1 MAWNEPGGNGKNHD
15 PWSGGGDKNPG
26 GGNRNS
32 GGGGGNNNQGPPDL
46 DEALQKLQDRLNGI
60 FGGNKGGSGGG
71 SGTSGGNPSPG
82 GSFKLVGIVALLALV
97 VWAGMG
103 FYTVDQQ
110 ERGVVLRLGKFH
122 GVVNPGL
129 QWNPPLIDEVNLVN
143 VTRVRIHDHRALML
157 TEDENIVD
165 VDISVQY
172 IAENPEFFTLRVRS
186 PEESLAQ
193 AAESALRQ
201 VVGGSDLNS
210 ILTEGRQIM
219 AISVQERLQRHMDT
233 YETGIRIAGVNVR
246 NAQAPSQV
254 QDAFDDVIKARED
267 EQRSINEAQAYA
279 NSVVPEAR
287 GIAQRMLEEASA
299 YREEVVARANG
310 ETQRFLALLGEY
322 RQAPEVMRERLYID
336 TMQAVMTNN
345 PKVLM
350 DLENGGNN
358 VMFLP
363 LDKLMDQQ
371 RGSGSATRSASSSAD
386 LNIRQLNDQM
396 ADQARNRQAGNL
408 REGR

>member
-15 PWSGGGDKNPG
+15 PWSGGGDRNPG
-26 GGNRNS
+26 GGKRN
-32 GGGGGNNNQGPPDL
+32 GGGNNDQGPPDL
-46 DEALQKLQDRLNGI
+46 DEALQKLQDRLNGL
-60 FGGNKGGSGGG
+60 FGGKKGGSGSG
-71 SGTSGGNPSPG
+71 SGSGGGAGGKG
-82 GSFKLVGIVALLALV
+82 GSFTLVGIAAVLALV

-122 GVVNPGL
+122 SVVNPGL
-129 QWNPPLIDEVNLVN
+129 QWNPPLIDEVNKVN

-172 IAENPEFFTLRVRS
+172 VAENPELFMLRVRN
-186 PEESLAQ
+186 PEDSLAQ

-201 VVGGSDLNS
+201 VVGGSDMNS
-210 ILTEGRQIM
+210 ILTEGRQVM

-233 YETGIRIAGVNVR
+233 YETGIRISGVNVR

-267 EQRSINEAQAYA
+267 EQRSKNEAEAYA

-287 GIAQRMLEEASA
+287 GVAQRMLEEASA

-310 ETQRFLALLGEY
+310 ETQRFLALLTEY
-322 RQAPEVMRERLYID
+322 RQSPDVMRERLYID
-336 TMQAVMTNN
+336 TMQSVMTNN

-350 DLENGGNN
+350 DMENGGNN

-371 RGSGSATRSASSSAD
+371 RGSGSSARGSSSSAD
-386 LNIRQLNDQM
+386 LNLRQLNDQITE
-396 ADQARNRQAGNL
+396 QARSRQAGSL

>member
-15 PWSGGGDKNPG
+15 PWSGGGDRNPG
-26 GGNRNS
+26 GGKRN
-32 GGGGGNNNQGPPDL
+32 GGGNNDQGPPDL
-46 DEALQKLQDRLNGI
+46 DEALQKLQDRLNGL
-60 FGGNKGGSGGG
+60 FGGKKGGSGSG
-71 SGTSGGNPSPG
+71 SGGGAGGKG
-82 GSFKLVGIVALLALV
+82 GSFTLVGIAAVLALV

-122 GVVNPGL
+122 SVVNPGL
-129 QWNPPLIDEVNLVN
+129 QWNPPLIDEVNKVN

-172 IAENPEFFTLRVRS
+172 VAENPELFMLRVRS

-201 VVGGSDLNS
+201 VVGGSDMNS
-210 ILTEGRQIM
+210 ILTEGRQVM

-233 YETGIRIAGVNVR
+233 YETGIRISGVNVR

-267 EQRSINEAQAYA
+267 EQRSKNEAEAYA

-287 GIAQRMLEEASA
+287 GVAQRMLEEASA

-310 ETQRFLALLGEY
+310 ETQRFLALLTEY
-322 RQAPEVMRERLYID
+322 RQSPDVMRERLYID
-336 TMQAVMTNN
+336 TMQSVMTNN

-350 DLENGGNN
+350 DMENGGNN

-371 RGSGSATRSASSSAD
+371 RGSGSSARGSSSSAD
-386 LNIRQLNDQM
+386 LNLRQLNDQITE
-396 ADQARNRQAGNL
+396 QARSRQAGSL

>member
-15 PWSGGGDKNPG
+15 PWSGGGDRNPG
-26 GGNRNS
+26 GGKRN
-32 GGGGGNNNQGPPDL
+32 GGGNNDQGPPDL
-46 DEALQKLQDRLNGI
+46 DEALQKLQDRLNGL
-60 FGGNKGGSGGG
+60 FGGKKGGSGSG
-71 SGTSGGNPSPG
+71 SGGGAGGKG
-82 GSFKLVGIVALLALV
+82 GSFTLVGIAAVLALV

-122 GVVNPGL
+122 SVVNPGL
-129 QWNPPLIDEVNLVN
+129 QWNPPLIDEVNKVN

-172 IAENPEFFTLRVRS
+172 VAENPELFMLRVRN
-186 PEESLAQ
+186 PEDSLAQ

-201 VVGGSDLNS
+201 VVGGSDMNS
-210 ILTEGRQIM
+210 ILTEGRQVM

-233 YETGIRIAGVNVR
+233 YETGIRISGVNVR

-267 EQRSINEAQAYA
+267 EQRSKNEAEAYA

-287 GIAQRMLEEASA
+287 GVAQRMLEEASA

-310 ETQRFLALLGEY
+310 ETQRFLALLTEY
-322 RQAPEVMRERLYID
+322 RQSPDVMRERLYID
-336 TMQAVMTNN
+336 TMQSVMTNN

-350 DLENGGNN
+350 DMENGGNN

-371 RGSGSATRSASSSAD
+371 RGSGSSARGSSSSAD
-386 LNIRQLNDQM
+386 LNLRQLNDQITE
-396 ADQARNRQAGNL
+396 QARSRQAGSL

>member
-26 GGNRNS
+26 GGKRN
-32 GGGGGNNNQGPPDL
+32 GGGNNDQGPPDL
-46 DEALQKLQDRLNGI
+46 DEALQKLQDRLNGL
-60 FGGNKGGSGGG
+60 FGSKKGGSGGAGGTG
-71 SGTSGGNPSPG
+71 SSGGGKG
-82 GSFKLVGIVALLALV
+82 GSFTLVGIVAVLALV

-122 GVVNPGL
+122 TVVNPGL
-129 QWNPPLIDEVNLVN
+129 QWNPPIIDEVNLVN

-172 IAENPEFFTLRVRS
+172 VAENPEFFTLKVRD
-186 PEESLAQ
+186 PEISLGQ
-193 AAESALRQ
+193 ASEAALRQ
-201 VVGGSDLNS
+201 VVGGSDMNS

-219 AISVQERLQRHMDT
+219 AISVQERLQRHMDN
-233 YETGIRIAGVNVR
+233 YETGIRISGVNVR

-267 EQRSINEAQAYA
+267 EQRSKNEAEAYA

-287 GIAQRMLEEASA
+287 GNAQRMFEEASA

-310 ETQRFLALLGEY
+310 ESQRFLALLTEY
-322 RQAPEVMRERLYID
+322 RQAPGVTRERLYID
-336 TMQAVMTNN
+336 MMQNVLTNT

-350 DLENGGNN
+350 DVESGSNN

-363 LDKLMDQQ
+363 LDKLMEQQ
-371 RGSGSATRSASSSAD
+371 RGTSGASTRNNSAEMN
-386 LNIRQLNDQM
+386 LRQLNDQVT
-396 ADQARNRQAGNL
+396 DQARNRQAGSL

>member
-15 PWSGGGDKNPG
+15 PWSGGGDKNTG

-32 GGGGGNNNQGPPDL
+32 GGGGGGNNNQGPPDL
-46 DEALQKLQDRLNGI
+46 DEALQKLQDRLNGL
-60 FGGNKGGSGGG
+60 FGGNKGGSGSGASGSTGG
-71 SGTSGGNPSPG
+71 SG
-82 GSFKLVGIVALLALV
+82 GSFKLLGIVAILALV

-122 GVVNPGL
+122 TVVNPGL
-129 QWNPPLIDEVNLVN
+129 QWNPPLVDDVNLVN

-186 PEESLAQ
+186 PEDSLAQ

-201 VVGGSDLNS
+201 VVGSSDLNS

-219 AISVQERLQRHMDT
+219 AVSVQERLQRHMDT

-246 NAQAPSQV
+246 NAQAPTQV

-299 YREEVVARANG
+299 YREEVVARSNG
-310 ETQRFLALLGEY
+310 ETQRFLALLTEY
-322 RQAPEVMRERLYID
+322 RAAPDVLRERLYID
-336 TMQAVMTNN
+336 TMQAVMSNN

-363 LDKLMDQQ
+363 LDKLMDQ
-371 RGSGSATRSASSSAD
+371 RGSGTTTRSSTGSAEMN
-386 LNIRQLNDQM
+386 LRQLNDQITE
-396 ADQARNRQAGNL
+396 QARNRQAGNL

>member
-26 GGNRNS
+26 GGKRN
-32 GGGGGNNNQGPPDL
+32 GGNNDQGPPDL
-46 DEALQKLQDRLNGI
+46 DEALQKLQDRLNGL
-60 FGGNKGGSGGG
+60 FGSKKGGSGG
-71 SGTSGGNPSPG
+71 SGGTGSSGGGKG
-82 GSFKLVGIVALLALV
+82 GSFALVGIVAVLALV

-122 GVVNPGL
+122 TVVNPGL
-129 QWNPPLIDEVNLVN
+129 QWNPPLIDEVNKVN

-172 IAENPEFFTLRVRS
+172 IAENPEFFTLKVRS
-186 PEESLAQ
+186 PEDSLAQ
-193 AAESALRQ
+193 ASEAALRQ
-201 VVGGSDLNS
+201 VVGGSDMNS

-267 EQRSINEAQAYA
+267 EQRSKNEAEAYA

-287 GIAQRMLEEASA
+287 GNAQRMFEEASA

-310 ETQRFLALLGEY
+310 ESQRFLALLTEY
-322 RQAPEVMRERLYID
+322 RQAPDVTRERLYID
-336 TMQAVMTNN
+336 MMQNVLTNT

-350 DLENGGNN
+350 DVESGSNN

-363 LDKLMDQQ
+363 LDKLMEQQ
-371 RGSGSATRSASSSAD
+371 RGAGASTRSSSAEMN
-386 LNIRQLNDQM
+386 LRQLNDQIT
-396 ADQARNRQAGNL
+396 DQAARNRQAGSL

>member
-26 GGNRNS
+26 GGKR
-32 GGGGGNNNQGPPDL
+32 GGNEQGPPDL

-60 FGGNKGGSGGG
+60 FGGKGGGSGASGGSGG
-71 SGTSGGNPSPG
+71 SHK
-82 GSFKLVGIVALLALV
+82 GSFGLLGIVAVIALV

-122 GVVNPGL
+122 SVVNPGL
-129 QWNPPLIDEVNLVN
+129 QWNPPLIDDVSKIN
-143 VTRVRIHDHRALML
+143 VTQVRIHDHRALML

-172 IAENPEFFTLRVRS
+172 VAENPENFLLKVRS
-186 PEESLAQ
+186 PQESLGQ
-193 AAESALRQ
+193 AAEAALRQ
-201 VVGGSDLNS
+201 VVGGSEMNQ
-210 ILTEGRQIM
+210 ILTEGRQVM
-219 AISVQERLQRHMDT
+219 AISVQERLQRHMDA

-267 EQRSINEAQAYA
+267 EQRSKNEAEAYA

-287 GIAQRMLEEASA
+287 GIAQRMIEEANA
-299 YREEVVARANG
+299 YREEVVARATG
-310 ETQRFLALLGEY
+310 ESQRFLALLSEY
-322 RQAPEVMRERLYID
+322 QNEPDVTRERLYID
-336 TMQAVMTNN
+336 MMQSVMTNN

-350 DLENGGNN
+350 DVEGGNN
-358 VMFLP
+358 LMFLP
-363 LDKLMDQQ
+363 LDKLMEN
-371 RGSGSATRSASSSAD
+371 RGNPSSSSRSSASD
-386 LNIRQLNDQM
+386 LGFRQMNDPLTD
-396 ADQARNRQAGNL
+396 ASRTRQNSTGAGSM

>member
-15 PWSGGGDKNPG
+15 PWSSGGDKNPG
-26 GGNRNS
+26 GGKRN
-32 GGGGGNNNQGPPDL
+32 GGGNNDQGPPDL
-46 DEALQKLQDRLNGI
+46 DEALQKLQDRLNGL
-60 FGGNKGGSGGG
+60 FGSKKDGSGNSGGTGSSGGGKGGSF
-71 SGTSGGNPSPG
+71 T
-82 GSFKLVGIVALLALV
+82 LVGIVAVLALV

-122 GVVNPGL
+122 NVVNPGL
-129 QWNPPLIDEVNLVN
+129 QWNPPLIDEVNKVN
-143 VTRVRIHDHRALML
+143 VTQVRIHDHRALML

-172 IAENPEFFTLRVRS
+172 VAENPEFFTLKVRN
-186 PEESLAQ
+186 PEVSLAQ
-193 AAESALRQ
+193 ASEAALRQ
-201 VVGGSDLNS
+201 VVGGSDMNS

-219 AISVQERLQRHMDT
+219 AISVQERLQRHMDN
-233 YETGIRIAGVNVR
+233 YETGIRISGVNVR

-267 EQRSINEAQAYA
+267 EQRSKNEAEAYA

-287 GIAQRMLEEASA
+287 GNAQRMFEEASA

-310 ETQRFLALLGEY
+310 ESQRFLALLTEY
-322 RQAPEVMRERLYID
+322 RQAPDVTRERLYID
-336 TMQAVMTNN
+336 MMQNVLTNT

-350 DLENGGNN
+350 DVESGSNN

-363 LDKLMDQQ
+363 LDKLMEQQ
-371 RGSGSATRSASSSAD
+371 RGTSGASTRSSSAEMN
-386 LNIRQLNDQM
+386 LRQLNDQVTE
-396 ADQARNRQAGNL
+396 QARNRQAGSL

>member
-32 GGGGGNNNQGPPDL
+32 GGGGGGNNNQGPPDL
-46 DEALQKLQDRLNGI
+46 DEALQKLQDRLNGL
-60 FGGNKGGSGGG
+60 FGGKGGSGSGG
-71 SGTSGGNPSPG
+71 SGSSQGKPG
-82 GSFKLVGIVALLALV
+82 GSFKLVGIVAVLALV

-103 FYTVDQQ
+103 FYTVDEQ

-122 GVVNPGL
+122 NIVNPGL
-129 QWNPPLIDEVNLVN
+129 QWNPPIIDEVSRVN

-193 AAESALRQ
+193 AAESSLRQ

-210 ILTEGRQIM
+210 ILTEGRSIM
-219 AISVQERLQRHMDT
+219 AIEVQERLQRLMDN
-233 YETGIRIAGVNVR
+233 YETGIRISGVNVR

-287 GIAQRMLEEASA
+287 GTAQRMLEEASA

-310 ETQRFLALLGEY
+310 ETQRFLALLNEY
-322 RQAPEVMRERLYID
+322 RVAPDVMRERLYID
-336 TMQAVMTNN
+336 TMQEVMTNN

-371 RGSGSATRSASSSAD
+371 RGSGTSARSSSSSAD
-386 LNIRQLNDQM
+386 INLRQLNEQIT
-396 ADQARNRQAGNL
+396 DQARNRQAGNL

>member
-26 GGNRNS
+26 GGKR
-32 GGGGGNNNQGPPDL
+32 GGEQGPPDL
-46 DEALQKLQDRLNGI
+46 DEALQKLQDRLNGL
-60 FGGNKGGSGGG
+60 FGGKGSGG
-71 SGTSGGNPSPG
+71 SSGGASG
-82 GSFKLVGIVALLALV
+82 GHKGSFSLVGIVAVLALV
-97 VWAGMG
+97 VWGAMG

-122 GVVNPGL
+122 STVNPGL
-129 QWNPPLIDEVNLVN
+129 QWNPPLIDEVTKVN

-172 IAENPEFFTLRVRS
+172 IAENPEFFMLRVRS

-193 AAESALRQ
+193 ASEAALRQ
-201 VVGGSDLNS
+201 VVGGSEMNS
-210 ILTEGRQIM
+210 ILTEGRQVM
-219 AISVQERLQRHMDT
+219 AIAVQERLQRHMDT
-233 YETGIRIAGVNVR
+233 YETGLRIAGVNVR

-267 EQRSINEAQAYA
+267 EQRSKNEAEAYA

-287 GIAQRMLEEASA
+287 GIAQRMLEESNA

-310 ETQRFLALLGEY
+310 ESQRFLALLSEY
-322 RQAPEVMRERLYID
+322 KTQPEVMRERLYID
-336 TMQAVMTNN
+336 MMQAVLSNN

-350 DLENGGNN
+350 DMEGGNN
-358 VMFLP
+358 MMFLP
-363 LDKLMDQQ
+363 LDKLMEG
-371 RGSGSATRSASSSAD
+371 RASNPAAGSSRSSSDAN
-386 LNIRQLNDQM
+386 LRQLNDQM
-396 ADQARNRQAGNL
+396 ADQLRSRSSQPSNL

>member
-15 PWSGGGDKNPG
+15 PWSGGGDRNPG
-26 GGNRNS
+26 GGKRN
-32 GGGGGNNNQGPPDL
+32 GGGNNDQGPPDL
-46 DEALQKLQDRLNGI
+46 DEALQKLQDRLNGL
-60 FGGNKGGSGGG
+60 FGGKKGGSGSG
-71 SGTSGGNPSPG
+71 SGGGAGGKG
-82 GSFKLVGIVALLALV
+82 GSFTLVGIAAVLALV

-122 GVVNPGL
+122 SVVNPGL
-129 QWNPPLIDEVNLVN
+129 QWNPPLIDEVNKVN

-172 IAENPEFFTLRVRS
+172 VAENPELFMLRVRN
-186 PEESLAQ
+186 PEDSLAQ

-201 VVGGSDLNS
+201 VVGGSDMNS
-210 ILTEGRQIM
+210 ILTEGRQVM

-233 YETGIRIAGVNVR
+233 YETGIRISGVNVR

-267 EQRSINEAQAYA
+267 EQRSKNEAEAYA

-287 GIAQRMLEEASA
+287 GVAQRMLEEASA

-322 RQAPEVMRERLYID
+322 NQSPDVMRERLYID
-336 TMQAVMTNN
+336 TMQSVMTNN

-350 DLENGGNN
+350 DMENGGNN

-371 RGSGSATRSASSSAD
+371 RGSGSSARGSSSAD
-386 LNIRQLNDQM
+386 LNLRQLNDQITE
-396 ADQARNRQAGNL
+396 QARSRQAGSL